1 MDGIIP
7 VVTEYNGVL
16 ATTSRAVAEQ
26 FGKAHKNVLRD
37 IQRIIEQLENSES
50 GREFSQ
56 SNFGSA
62 FYQDSMNRK
71 KPMYLLTR
79 DALTL
84 LVMCSSGEKAEVA
97 YINAFNRME
106 ALLRGDRG
114 TSPELRLLKH
124 KVDAMEQRLEAV
136 EQMLGKE
143 KARLQAAAEPPTVGE
158 IFFRAL
164 REALDSGEYYLKDKW
179 KRETGEEPGIL
190 LGVQDG
196 SRVFVRIDYAYKIY
210 CAAAGES
217 RITSRQ
223 GLWAVLEQS
232 SEIYPRSNGKG
243 HKHKRIM
250 VKRQPVTVISFDHDK
265 LGRSVEQ

>member
-26 FGKAHKNVLRD
+26 FGKAYKNVLRD

-84 LVMCSSGEKAEVA
+84 LVMCSSGE
-97 YINAFNRME
+97 NR
-106 ALLRGDRG
+106 
-114 TSPELRLLKH
+114 
-124 KVDAMEQRLEAV
+124 
-136 EQMLGKE
+136 
-143 KARLQAAAEPPTVGE
+143 
-158 IFFRAL
+158 
-164 REALDSGEYYLKDKW
+164 
-179 KRETGEEPGIL
+179 
-190 LGVQDG
+190 G
-196 SRVFVRIDYAYKIY
+196 SLY
-210 CAAAGES
+210 
-217 RITSRQ
+217 
-223 GLWAVLEQS
+223 
-232 SEIYPRSNGKG
+232 
-243 HKHKRIM
+243 
-250 VKRQPVTVISFDHDK
+250 
-265 LGRSVEQ
+265 

>member
-7 VVTEYNGVL
+7 VVTEYNGVPV
-16 ATTSRAVAEQ
+16 TTSQAVADQ
-26 FGKAHKNVLRD
+26 FGKSHKNVLRD

-79 DALTL
+79 DAFAL
-84 LVMCSSGEKAEVA
+84 LVFGFSGEKALEFKVA

-106 ALLRGDRG
+106 ALLRGDRD
-114 TSPELRLLKH
+114 TSPELRQLNQ
-124 KVDAMEQRLEAV
+124 KVDAIEQRLEAV

-143 KARLQAAAEPPTVGE
+143 KARLQ
-158 IFFRAL
+158 
-164 REALDSGEYYLKDKW
+164 DKW
-179 KRETGEEPGIL
+179 KRETGEETGIL

-243 HKHKRIM
+243 HKHKRIV